1 MINEVDIQV
10 VDGFYCLIMFVNFYV
25 TVFQINNESTSNLR
39 SFTRIWSLGRSD
51 VNLYN
56 KFKNIIFFTTIN
68 MALL

>member
-1 MINEVDIQV
+1 MINEGDIQV
-10 VDGFYCLIMFVNFYV
+10 VDGFYSLIMFVNFYV
-25 TVFQINNESTSNLR
+25 TVFQFNNESRSNLR

-56 KFKNIIFFTTIN
+56 EFKKIIFFTTVN